1 MRIPHGREWERPG
14 VGILWGSAL
23 LMWSYAGT
31 SSRRPSSPLINPDYH
46 EPMPDE
52 SSAYPEPSDFEVM
65 RPTYHEDDDG
75 FVTAQITISP
85 FSVEGESNTKAGAR
99 RAALYEARKT
109 YASYH
114 PGYDEE
120 NPFPEHF
127 VDRQGTEWE
136 LLPPF
141 ERSTYG
147 DYRFTDDLG
156 EEDYVDIETML
167 MWDVRPDEI
176 IEEKAEE

>member
-1 MRIPHGREWERPG
+1 MRFRPYIALAIPAGPLFLSDDQPDLQVMYENSER
-14 VGILWGSAL
+14 
-23 LMWSYAGT
+23 
-31 SSRRPSSPLINPDYH
+31 
-46 EPMPDE
+46 
-52 SSAYPEPSDFEVM
+52 SAYPHPEDFKVM
-65 RPTYHEDDDG
+65 RPEYTELEDNY
-75 FVTAQITISP
+75 FRASITVSP
-85 FSVEGESNTKAGAR
+85 FRVTGESTSKAGAR

-114 PGYDEE
+114 PNYDEE
-120 NPFPEHF
+120 NPYPEHF

-167 MWDVRPDEI
+167 MWDVRPAAV
-176 IEEKAEE
+176 EESA

>member
-1 MRIPHGREWERPG
+1 M
-14 VGILWGSAL
+14 A
-23 LMWSYAGT
+23 
-31 SSRRPSSPLINPDYH
+31 
-46 EPMPDE
+46 DE
-52 SSAYPEPSDFEVM
+52 SSAYPHPSDFEVM
-65 RPTYHEDDDG
+65 RPSYHEDDDG
-75 FVTAQITISP
+75 FVTATISISP
-85 FSVEGESNTKAGAR
+85 FSVEGESSTKAGAR
-99 RAALYEARKT
+99 RAAIYEASKT

-114 PGYDEE
+114 PNYDED

-141 ERSTYG
+141 QRSTYG

-167 MWDVRPDEI
+167 MWDVRPEEI
-176 IEEKAEE
+176 IEEDEADA

>member
-1 MRIPHGREWERPG
+1 
-14 VGILWGSAL
+14 
-23 LMWSYAGT
+23 
-31 SSRRPSSPLINPDYH
+31 
-46 EPMPDE
+46 MPDE

-85 FSVEGESNTKAGAR
+85 FSVEGESSTKAGAR

-176 IEEKAEE
+176 IDGEEEPEE